1 MARRMTPTGQTKLVH
16 ARMMLKNGHDQKHQ
30 KYSVIGKDCSI
41 CIHSQ
46 TQKAG
51 KGYAIVCTKGITVPA
66 KDCAEFK
73 DARKP
78 RTLPPIMEP

>member
-1 MARRMTPTGQTKLVH
+1 MPRNFTPSGRTKLIH
-16 ARMMLKNGHDQKHQ
+16 AKTMLQAGHDSKHQ
-30 KYSVIGKDCSI
+30 KPAAIGKDCSI

-51 KGYAIVCTKGITVPA
+51 KGYAIVCTKGITLDA
-66 KDCAEFK
+66 KACPEFK

>member
-1 MARRMTPTGQTKLVH
+1 MARNFTPTGSAKL
-16 ARMMLKNGHDQKHQ
+16 ALAQMMLKKGHDSKHH
-30 KYSVIGKDCSI
+30 KPLAIGKDCSI

-51 KGYAIVCTKGITVPA
+51 KGWAIICTKGITVEA
-66 KDCAEFK
+66 KKCEEFK